1 MTWFL
6 LIVLE
11 ETAGEITRF
20 LKIARLIS
28 GALKANPRLTIATGV
43 NCLLASYP
51 ILMASLS

>member
-51 ILMASLS
+51 ILMAFA